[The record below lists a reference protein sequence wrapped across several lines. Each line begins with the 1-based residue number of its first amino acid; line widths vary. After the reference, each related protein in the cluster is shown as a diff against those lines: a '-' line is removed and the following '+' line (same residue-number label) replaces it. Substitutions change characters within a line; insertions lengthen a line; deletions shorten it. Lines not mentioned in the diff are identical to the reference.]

1 MMKEKTNPVT
11 LNMSDELKEKALQRA
26 KMESR
31 SLSNYIRWLIK
42 SDIEMMAPVQV
53 HFADMTKVDYDD

>member
-1 MMKEKTNPVT
+1 MMKEKISTVT

-42 SDIEMMAPVQV
+42 SDIDKMATVEFHLNDEPE
-53 HFADMTKVDYDD
+53 

>member
-1 MMKEKTNPVT
+1 MMKEKISTVT

-42 SDIEMMAPVQV
+42 SDIERMATVQV

>member
-42 SDIEMMAPVQV
+42 SDIER
-53 HFADMTKVDYDD
+53 YDTIKASHDD